1 MKKIPLLIPA
11 MPTADA
17 VLPYLHEVDR
27 NLWYTNFGPLNRRF
41 EAKILGDIAPG
52 LGQENITTVSNCTVG
67 LELALQ
73 SCGVGAG
80 GRVLVP
86 SLTFVATATAI
97 VRAGMTPVFADIDA
111 GSWCLTPEIAARV
124 VSSVD
129 AVMPVSTFGVA
140 QDMRAWDDFVERYGK
155 PVIVDAAGAYGNQGV
170 GERADVVFS
179 FHATKSFGTGEGGC
193 VISPSAERIRRIRTL
208 ENFGINTSVGLLED
222 LGTNG
227 KLSEYHCAIGL
238 AMFDQWEQVK
248 TQRRRLLADY
258 IRTLDDLCPGLQFQH
273 RPPRGVYPLFTALL
287 PIGCDAGV
295 IGSAL
300 ADRSIETRRW
310 YCPPLHRHP
319 ALCKYPTTGDLATT
333 EELGSRIIGLP
344 FHLQLTGHD
353 IERVATEL
361 HRAITVT
368 VDQPSCV

>member
-129 AVMPVSTFGVA
+129 AVMPVSTFGVGRP
-140 QDMRAWDDFVERYGK
+140 QSG
-155 PVIVDAAGAYGNQGV
+155 
-170 GERADVVFS
+170 
-179 FHATKSFGTGEGGC
+179 H
-193 VISPSAERIRRIRTL
+193 RTL
-208 ENFGINTSVGLLED
+208 
-222 LGTNG
+222 
-227 KLSEYHCAIGL
+227 
-238 AMFDQWEQVK
+238 
-248 TQRRRLLADY
+248 
-258 IRTLDDLCPGLQFQH
+258 
-273 RPPRGVYPLFTALL
+273 
-287 PIGCDAGV
+287 
-295 IGSAL
+295 
-300 ADRSIETRRW
+300 
-310 YCPPLHRHP
+310 
-319 ALCKYPTTGDLATT
+319 
-333 EELGSRIIGLP
+333 
-344 FHLQLTGHD
+344 
-353 IERVATEL
+353 
-361 HRAITVT
+361 
-368 VDQPSCV
+368 